1 MWSTAFFGSKEQ
13 LFAEVVVEI
22 MPSPTILASENL
34 ASSQLGASIA
44 AALLEIARAGADP
57 LEGFQVMLR
66 SASSDRA
73 AAIAREQIEK
83 HYLRTMIAALP
94 GELAAERA
102 ALIFTVVAGVQVMR
116 QIVGLTAL
124 ADADP
129 EALVT
134 LLAPVFQQLVDEPHD
149 PGAPDS

>member
-22 MPSPTILASENL
+22 MASPTILASENL

-73 AAIAREQIEK
+73 AAIAREQID
-83 HYLRTMIAALP
+83 RTTP
-94 GELAAERA
+94 GS
-102 ALIFTVVAGVQVMR
+102 GQ
-116 QIVGLTAL
+116 LT
-124 ADADP
+124 
-129 EALVT
+129 
-134 LLAPVFQQLVDEPHD
+134 
-149 PGAPDS
+149 GAVRCSTTG